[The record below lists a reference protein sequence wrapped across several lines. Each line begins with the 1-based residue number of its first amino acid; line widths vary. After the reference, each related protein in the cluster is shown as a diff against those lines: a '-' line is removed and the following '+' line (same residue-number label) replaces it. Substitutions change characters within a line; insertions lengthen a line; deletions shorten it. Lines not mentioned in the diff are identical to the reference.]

1 MNKIPLRF
9 SILLITFVIGIS
21 FVVGWFYYQDSQK
34 SQIILPNSRWE
45 QIFFNGTED
54 RKFGTINQ
62 TANLGGLMEL
72 RKTIVKKGN
81 LEIRIWRGFGR
92 EPLEGVVFK
101 QTDNH
106 WSGLHL
112 IETDIDKVE
121 VENLSPP
128 KSGWESFWQQLVDK
142 EILTLRDSSEIKCGE
157 AGIDGVSYVVE
168 INQNKIYRTYM
179 LSLSDYDGNCHEVKQ
194 IEDISSLIGEEFDS
208 KNQEC
213 KRDEWFACTKL
224 NKSFRQK

>member
-1 MNKIPLRF
+1 MNKLSSRF
-9 SILLITFVIGIS
+9 LIIVSTFLIGIS
-21 FVVGWFYYQDSQK
+21 SVAGWFFYQESQK
-34 SQIILPNSRWE
+34 PQIILPNSRWE
-45 QIFFNGTED
+45 QIYFNGTEN

-62 TANLGGLMEL
+62 TTNLGGLTEL

-92 EPLEGVVFK
+92 EPLEGVILK

-112 IETDIDKVE
+112 KETDIDKAE

-142 EILTLRDSSEIKCGE
+142 EILTLRDSSEIGCGE
-157 AGIDGVSYVVE
+157 GGIDGVSYVVE

-179 LSLSDYDGNCHEVKQ
+179 LSPSYSDGNCQEIKQ
-194 IEDISSLIGEEFDS
+194 IQDISNLIGEEFDS